1 MYVLNVNIVNM
12 KNICIR
18 LYVFKKKKHED
29 ESISV
34 LTNLRYTKYCKHIH
48 ICMYNYA

>member
-18 LYVFKKKKHED
+18 LYVFKKKKTRGLKYI
-29 ESISV
+29 SIDQPKIYQI
-34 LTNLRYTKYCKHIH
+34 L
-48 ICMYNYA
+48 

>member
-18 LYVFKKKKHED
+18 LYVFKKKTRGLKYI
-29 ESISV
+29 SIDQPKIYQI
-34 LTNLRYTKYCKHIH
+34 L
-48 ICMYNYA
+48 